1 MDPSALPREAALSA
15 APVKVLFVTTSW
27 PTEESPVDGV
37 FVQEHARA
45 AAEVADVRVLHLQR
59 GPGGLQQV
67 GDDPPA
73 WRLGYRGL
81 PRPFSYGS
89 FFVGPLRLRSWR
101 PDVVH
106 AHSHLAALAALPLRR
121 PLVYTEHWSA
131 FLPEG
136 GDRLSTPMQLAAKLA
151 LRRADLVLPVSEA
164 LRRELARLA
173 PRTRMRV
180 VPNVVDADVFHPGDA
195 PDPGRLLT
203 AGLLNDGRK
212 GLDLVL
218 EALVRTDGALRL
230 EVAGDGER
238 RAEYERLSGKLGL
251 GGVVTFRGLLS
262 KPELAESMRGSGL
275 FVLGSRWENNPCV
288 VLEALA
294 SGLPVVANRVGGL
307 PELIDDKNG
316 VLVERADP
324 ELFASG
330 IAEALK
336 RRFDRTEI
344 ARRARDRFG
353 RDAVAE
359 QLRNAYEEAPTK

>member
-1 MDPSALPREAALSA
+1 MR
-15 APVKVLFVTTSW
+15 VLFVTTSW

-37 FVQEHARA
+37 FVQEHARTVA
-45 AAEVADVRVLHLQR
+45 SFADVRVLHLHR
-59 GPGGLQQV
+59 AAGGLERI
-67 GDDPPA
+67 GGDPPA

-89 FFVGPLRLRSWR
+89 FLLGPRRMRSWR
-101 PDVVH
+101 PEIVH
-106 AHSHLAALAALPLRR
+106 ANSFLSTLSALPLRR
-121 PLVYTEHWSA
+121 PVVYSEHWSA

-136 GDRLSTPMQLAAKLA
+136 GDRLSPTMRHAAKLA

-180 VPNVVDADVFHPGDA
+180 VPNVVDERVFHPGES
-195 PDPGRLLT
+195 PEPRRLLT

-218 EALVRTDGALRL
+218 EALAQANQNLRL
-230 EVAGDGER
+230 EVAGDGEQR
-238 RAEYERLSGKLGL
+238 PEYERIATRLGL
-251 GGVVTFRGLLS
+251 DEMVTFRGLLS
-262 KPELAESMRGSGL
+262 KPELAESMRSAGL

-307 PELIDDKNG
+307 PELIDGTNG
-316 VLVERADP
+316 VLVERAEP
-324 ELFASG
+324 ERFAAG

-336 RRFDRTEI
+336 RRFDRVEI
-344 ARRARDRFG
+344 ARRARERFG
-353 RDAVAE
+353 REAVATL
-359 QLRNAYEEAPTK
+359 LRDAYDDALAK